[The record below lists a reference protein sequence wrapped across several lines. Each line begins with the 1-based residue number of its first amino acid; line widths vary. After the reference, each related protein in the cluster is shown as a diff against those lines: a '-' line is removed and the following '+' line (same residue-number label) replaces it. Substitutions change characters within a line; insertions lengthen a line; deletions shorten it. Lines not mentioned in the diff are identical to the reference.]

1 MTINMSEW
9 TAIKR
14 DEKGIYYLFNK
25 SLDNLAFGK
34 TNNYAHS
41 YIRKNLNESNLA
53 VELKQK
59 FKDKL
64 VPIHMNL
71 LSLDG
76 FNDYGELEGD
86 MLAIPTLD
94 LYRECR
100 GRIPYL
106 NMWWWLATPDSTPSG
121 CGCESVRFIDSGGH
135 VDCVWCGSSALV
147 VRPFFILQE
156 PFTLTS

>member
-1 MTINMSEW
+1 MAININEW
-9 TAIKR
+9 TVIKR
-14 DEKGIYYLFNK
+14 DKDGIYYLFNE
-25 SLDNLAFGK
+25 SLGNLVFGK
-34 TNNYAHS
+34 TNNYVYS

-64 VPIHMNL
+64 VPINMNL

-76 FNDYGELEGD
+76 FNDYGEINGD
-86 MLAIPTLD
+86 ILAILTLD

-100 GRIPYL
+100 RKIPYL

-121 CGCESVRFIDSGGH
+121 SGCESVRFIDSEGR

-147 VRPFFILQE
+147 VRPFFILKE
-156 PFTLTS
+156 PL